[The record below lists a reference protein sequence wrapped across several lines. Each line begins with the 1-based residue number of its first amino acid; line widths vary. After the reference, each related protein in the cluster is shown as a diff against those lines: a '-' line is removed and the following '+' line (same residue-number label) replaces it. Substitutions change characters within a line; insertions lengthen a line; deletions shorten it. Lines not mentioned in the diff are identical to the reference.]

1 MNKILW
7 TNGMMKGIL
16 ESYLAE
22 EEAGTGKA
30 YDGRVDWVPDS
41 EESDSDEPEGSSL
54 ASEGF
59 IDSFCQLRLRVD
71 A

>member
-1 MNKILW
+1 V
-7 TNGMMKGIL
+7 
-16 ESYLAE
+16 AE

-41 EESDSDEPEGSSL
+41 DESDSDEPEGSSL
-54 ASEGF
+54 ASESL
-59 IDSFCQLRLRVD
+59 IDSFHQLRLRVD